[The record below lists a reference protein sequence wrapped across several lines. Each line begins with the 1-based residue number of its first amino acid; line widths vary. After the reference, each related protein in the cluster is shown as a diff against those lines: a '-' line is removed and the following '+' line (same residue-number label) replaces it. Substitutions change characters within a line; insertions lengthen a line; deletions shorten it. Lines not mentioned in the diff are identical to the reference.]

1 MKNLV
6 NLFCEFINPKKT
18 TIYNN
23 GYETLS
29 AFVSKYVWGIGD
41 GKPLY
46 NSNSGTG
53 AYKTALR
60 EAFAMARDVNMAAQG
75 FDFKEAV
82 LDWLRDLAN
91 RTAFLDWCSDN
102 GEGVNMEWLN
112 E

>member
-6 NLFCEFINPKKT
+6 NLFCEFINPEHS

-29 AFVSKYVWGIGD
+29 AFVAKYVWGIGD
-41 GKPLY
+41 GKPLSY
-46 NSNSGTG
+46 RNSGTG

-60 EAFAMARDVNMAAQG
+60 EAFTTARDVNMTAQG
-75 FDFKEAV
+75 FDFEEAV
-82 LDWLRDLAN
+82 RDWLRDLNN
-91 RTAFLDWCSDN
+91 RTAFLDWCSDR
-102 GEGVNMEWLN
+102 GEEVNMEWLN